1 MTQNETKFMDS
12 ALSLAETLH
21 YTKAAKR
28 LRISQPQLTKNIQE
42 LEDILGFRL
51 FDRDRKTV
59 ELNDAGRAYI
69 EQAKLS
75 IMYAERAF
83 QAARDSMRDT
93 DTVLHVGRS
102 PYTDPFLISTIH
114 SIQLPLYS
122 RLRIELSSR
131 FSCELVDEV
140 LAGSLDLA
148 IATEPPESPLLTT
161 VKVSES
167 PFYIA
172 MSKKDKLASFPTV
185 TLAALS
191 NHCWILF
198 ERRLH
203 PPLYDELLHLA
214 REKSAVP
221 KKIRHITAPEEA
233 FPLVEERECVAFVVK
248 AGALLLSRNGVT
260 VRPLIEPALT
270 LKTYLVSRADDDSK
284 LLSEFVRTYMRRLS
298 PPKKDMQ
305 LALPIAANASR
316 RIAS

>member
-12 ALSLAETLH
+12 ALALAETLN

-42 LEDILGFRL
+42 LEDTLGFRL

-83 QAARDSMRDT
+83 HDARAAIRDADI
-93 DTVLHVGRS
+93 VLHAGRS
-102 PYTDPFLISTIH
+102 PYTDPFLVSTLH
-114 SIQLPLYS
+114 SVQLPLYS
-122 RLRIELSSR
+122 RLRIELSSQY
-131 FSCELVDEV
+131 SCDLVHDV
-140 LAGSLDLA
+140 LAGALDLA
-148 IATEPPESPLLTT
+148 VVTQPQESPLLTT

-172 MSKKDKLASFPTV
+172 MSKKDELAGRPSV
-185 TLAALS
+185 ALESLS
-191 NHCWILF
+191 NRYWILF

-203 PPLYDELLHLA
+203 PPLYDDVLHLA
-214 REKSAVP
+214 KQKGVVP
-221 KKIRHITAPEEA
+221 RKIRHITAPEEA
-233 FPLVEERECVAFVVK
+233 FPFLADGECVAFVVK

-260 VRPLIEPALT
+260 IRPLATPELT
-270 LKTYLVSRADDDSK
+270 LRTYLASRADNESK
-284 LLSEFVRTYMRRLS
+284 LLSEFVRAFMRKLS
-298 PPKKDMQ
+298 TPKRVSQ
-305 LALPIAANASR
+305 LSLPLAATGFA
-316 RIAS
+316 

>member
-12 ALSLAETLH
+12 VLALAESLH
-21 YTKAAKR
+21 FTKAAKR

-83 QAARDSMRDT
+83 QAAREAVRDA

-102 PYTDPFLISTIH
+102 PYTDPFLVSTLH

-122 RLRIELSSR
+122 RLRVELSSQ
-131 FSCELVDEV
+131 FSCELAHEV

-148 IATEPPESPLLTT
+148 IATEPPDSPLLTT

-172 MSKKDKLASFPTV
+172 MSKTDKLANNPSV
-185 TLAALS
+185 TMEALTD
-191 NHCWILF
+191 HCWIMF

-203 PPLYDELLHLA
+203 PPLYDDVLHLA
-214 REKSAVP
+214 ERKGVVP

-233 FPLVEERECVAFVVK
+233 FPLLAQGECVAFVVK
-248 AGALLLSRNGVT
+248 AGALLLARNGVT
-260 VRPLIEPALT
+260 VRPLAAPELT
-270 LKTYLVSRADDDSK
+270 LKTYLASRAEDDSK
-284 LLSEFVRTYMRRLS
+284 LLSEFVRAFVRRLT
-298 PPKKDMQ
+298 PPKKDVQ
-305 LALPIAANASR
+305 LALPLATRKLA
-316 RIAS
+316 